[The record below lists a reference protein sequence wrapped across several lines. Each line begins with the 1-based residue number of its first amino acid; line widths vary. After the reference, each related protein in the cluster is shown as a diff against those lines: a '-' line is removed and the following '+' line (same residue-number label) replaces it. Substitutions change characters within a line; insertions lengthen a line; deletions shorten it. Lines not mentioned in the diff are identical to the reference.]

1 MSYNRLGSPANP
13 YDSEMDQRRP
23 GAGRTPSPGQP
34 LRGYQLED
42 RYASPAPAP
51 STILEIPMGPN
62 PAAASG
68 DRLPLQPSYSV
79 ENIPYSAG
87 NYHDDYDPRP
97 QRHDGDYSLDPQA
110 HHDQY
115 YHQPYDPS
123 PNDESPH
130 HGYGTEPTHYWQDE
144 DVNRPMIHSPNAYG
158 PDPHEGHDEDMDPEN
173 PFSDEPAPTPSPA
186 PIKRWKTVKE
196 VQLFKGNLVLDCP
209 IPPRLLNQVPHA
221 QPPERDEFTHMR
233 YSAATCDPA
242 DFDAERFTLRQ
253 KLFAKPRHTEL
264 FIVVTMYNEE
274 DELFARTMIGVIKN
288 IEYMNS
294 RTNSKTWGKDAWKK
308 IVVCVVSDGRAKIN
322 PRTRAVLAALG
333 VYQDGIAKQ
342 QVNGKD
348 VTAHIYEYT
357 TQMTLD
363 IKKGVV
369 GVKKGNTPVQMLFCL
384 KEKNQKKINS
394 HRWFFQAF
402 GTVLDPNICVLIDAG
417 TKPGKD
423 SVYQLWKAFD
433 LEPMCAGACGE
444 IKAMLE
450 TCLSPDSV
458 VRTRR
463 GPKAIRDIVVGD
475 QLFDHHDRPVQC
487 LAADPIKTSPDM
499 KKVIYTGYTGLAK
512 TSFTC
517 TPDHILT
524 LVANGVTPHIN
535 DKGRGVV
542 WWTRCDRSELKK
554 DVEELKWERIMH
566 QLYTEIAEQID
577 RPPTDAEVRQY
588 LKDITAELEDGSSQT
603 GGLKDSASPGLYKL
617 LDQLEDADVDIDDT
631 DLSMVRLLLEEH
643 MDEYLEQ
650 LVPEQDE
657 VPEGE
662 EIFIDLDANR
672 KKIGSIALAS
682 SSRLSDG
689 TYRQTSQ
696 IASSSPLPIR
706 SSRASSSK
714 SFELD
719 QEDKEKLVE
728 VREKLD
734 NPTAQS
740 RCKGHPHC
748 KGLRKV
754 QIRFA
759 NETQAQLVLTLLS
772 GDDYREVDPCAVQAG
787 EVFEMT
793 MDQYLKTCTPPM
805 QLKNKKLRLYRAPL
819 VFEPYQGLVSP
830 VPVDPYFLGFW
841 LGDGSKHITSITSS
855 DPELKVYLQAYV
867 DRLNRTFLDGQ
878 PDLCVQELHKWSPG
892 DTTSI
897 KGQLATATLDCFV
910 WTIASTVKYS
920 SWNPVRQGLKDVGLF
935 DDKSG
940 GIPDCYMNADEDTR
954 LAVLAG
960 LIESDGS
967 LSTKTQCYC
976 FTQATFEHKKI
987 VEDAHRL
994 ATSCGIHCTDITTKQ
1009 KAEDAEPTWL
1019 FYMGKGSE
1027 KFQHHLL
1034 LPRKRLDLTGRERYN
1049 RDMRPFEVEDAGPGE
1064 YRLIEVS
1071 GALFQLADRTVIH
1084 NCGKKLLN
1092 PLVATQNFEY
1102 KMSNILDKPLESA
1115 FGFITVLPGA
1125 FSAYRYV
1132 ALQNDKAGQ
1141 GPLEKYFAG
1150 EKMHGANAGI
1160 FTANMYLAEDR
1171 ILCFELVSKRN
1182 CHWILQYVKSATG
1195 ETDVPTTMSEFI
1207 SQRRRWLNG
1216 SFFAAVYALAHS
1228 FDIFR
1233 SDHSFMRKMM
1243 FLVEFVYQ
1251 TISMLFAWF
1260 ALGNFFL
1267 VFRILT
1273 ASLQNELGTPGKV
1286 LFIIFE
1292 WLYIAVLITCFI
1304 LALGNRPQGSN
1315 KWYMSMVYFWCVIMA
1330 YLMFASVFIA
1340 VKSVQKQI
1348 AENKGFEFADLFRDK
1363 IFATMIISLLST
1375 YVMWLLVSIIFL
1387 DPWHMFT
1394 SFFQYLL
1401 MTPTYINILNVY
1413 AFCNTHDITWGTKG
1427 DDKPEKLPS
1436 VTTKADGKAD
1446 IQAPT
1451 DDADLNTQYETELR
1465 VFSSRWKEDKKIPS
1479 ASEKQEDYYRGF
1491 RSGVVLFWM
1500 FCNLGLT
1507 ALVLQSGGLEL
1518 TVSNPDEAQKK
1529 QTETATIYLAV
1540 VLYSVAGLAAFRF
1553 IGAMWFLVV
1562 RMFRGV

>member
-1 MSYNRLGSPANP
+1 
-13 YDSEMDQRRP
+13 MDPRRP
-23 GAGRTPSPGQP
+23 GRTPSPGQP

-42 RYASPAPAP
+42 RYASPSPQP
-51 STILEIPMGPN
+51 GVLEIPMGPN
-62 PAAASG
+62 TAAASA

-79 ENIPYSAG
+79 ENIPYASG

-97 QRHDGDYSLDPQA
+97 PGQRLDSDYSLDPQA
-110 HHDQY
+110 HHDAY
-115 YHQPYDPS
+115 YNPPYDPS
-123 PNDESPH
+123 PHDEIPH
-130 HGYGTEPTHYWQDE
+130 PGYGTQPTHYWQDE
-144 DVNRPMIHSPNAYG
+144 EDQRPMMAGANSYG
-158 PDPHEGHDEDMDPEN
+158 PDPHDGEGLDHMDHMDPEN
-173 PFSDEPAPTPSPA
+173 PFHDEPLPTPSPA

-264 FIVVTMYNEE
+264 FIVITMYNEE
-274 DELFARTMIGVIKN
+274 DELFARTMTGVIKN

-322 PRTRAVLAALG
+322 PRTRAVLAGLG

-402 GTVLDPNICVLIDAG
+402 GAVLDPNICVLIDAG

-444 IKAMLE
+444 IKAML
-450 TCLSPDSV
+450 V
-458 VRTRR
+458 
-463 GPKAIRDIVVGD
+463 
-475 QLFDHHDRPVQC
+475 H
-487 LAADPIKTSPDM
+487 
-499 KKVIYTGYTGLAK
+499 
-512 TSFTC
+512 
-517 TPDHILT
+517 
-524 LVANGVTPHIN
+524 
-535 DKGRGVV
+535 
-542 WWTRCDRSELKK
+542 
-554 DVEELKWERIMH
+554 
-566 QLYTEIAEQID
+566 
-577 RPPTDAEVRQY
+577 
-588 LKDITAELEDGSSQT
+588 
-603 GGLKDSASPGLYKL
+603 
-617 LDQLEDADVDIDDT
+617 
-631 DLSMVRLLLEEH
+631 
-643 MDEYLEQ
+643 
-650 LVPEQDE
+650 
-657 VPEGE
+657 
-662 EIFIDLDANR
+662 
-672 KKIGSIALAS
+672 
-682 SSRLSDG
+682 
-689 TYRQTSQ
+689 
-696 IASSSPLPIR
+696 
-706 SSRASSSK
+706 
-714 SFELD
+714 
-719 QEDKEKLVE
+719 
-728 VREKLD
+728 
-734 NPTAQS
+734 
-740 RCKGHPHC
+740 
-748 KGLRKV
+748 
-754 QIRFA
+754 
-759 NETQAQLVLTLLS
+759 
-772 GDDYREVDPCAVQAG
+772 
-787 EVFEMT
+787 
-793 MDQYLKTCTPPM
+793 
-805 QLKNKKLRLYRAPL
+805 
-819 VFEPYQGLVSP
+819 
-830 VPVDPYFLGFW
+830 
-841 LGDGSKHITSITSS
+841 
-855 DPELKVYLQAYV
+855 
-867 DRLNRTFLDGQ
+867 
-878 PDLCVQELHKWSPG
+878 
-892 DTTSI
+892 
-897 KGQLATATLDCFV
+897 
-910 WTIASTVKYS
+910 
-920 SWNPVRQGLKDVGLF
+920 
-935 DDKSG
+935 
-940 GIPDCYMNADEDTR
+940 
-954 LAVLAG
+954 
-960 LIESDGS
+960 
-967 LSTKTQCYC
+967 
-976 FTQATFEHKKI
+976 
-987 VEDAHRL
+987 
-994 ATSCGIHCTDITTKQ
+994 
-1009 KAEDAEPTWL
+1009 
-1019 FYMGKGSE
+1019 
-1027 KFQHHLL
+1027 
-1034 LPRKRLDLTGRERYN
+1034 
-1049 RDMRPFEVEDAGPGE
+1049 
-1064 YRLIEVS
+1064 
-1071 GALFQLADRTVIH
+1071 
-1084 NCGKKLLN
+1084 GKKLLN

-1115 FGFITVLPGA
+1115 FGFISVLPGA
-1125 FSAYRYV
+1125 FSAYRYI
-1132 ALQNDKAGQ
+1132 ALQNDKTGQ

-1233 SDHSFMRKMM
+1233 SDHSFLRKMM

-1251 TISMLFAWF
+1251 TISMIFAWF

-1273 ASLQNELGTPGKV
+1273 GSLQNELGTTGKV
-1286 LFIIFE
+1286 LFIVFE

-1304 LALGNRPQGSN
+1304 LSLGNRPQGSN
-1315 KWYMSMVYFWCVIMA
+1315 KWYMSMVCFWCIIMA
-1330 YLMFASVFIA
+1330 YLMFASIFIT
-1340 VKSVQKQI
+1340 VKSVQTQI
-1348 AENKGFEFADLFRDK
+1348 KENNGFNVADLFKDK
-1363 IFATMIISLLST
+1363 IFATLIISLLST
-1375 YVMWLLVSIIFL
+1375 YVMYFVVSIIFL

-1394 SFFQYLL
+1394 SFIQYLL

-1465 VFSSRWKEDKKIPS
+1465 VFSTKWKEEKKVVS
-1479 ASEKQEDYYRGF
+1479 AGDKQEDYYRGF

-1500 FCNLGLT
+1500 FCNLGLS
-1507 ALVLQSGGLEL
+1507 ALVLQAGGLEL

-1529 QTETATIYLAV
+1529 QTQAATIYLAV

-1553 IGAMWFLVV
+1553 TGAMWFLVV